1 MFKFFFGKK
10 HETPE
15 VIVQETQR
23 ETMIRALGEVNE
35 ILAGMDVKPK
45 LTFDLEIGLFEVD
58 LPEQMPDE
66 ALALPAPEAEKA
78 GSDVKAAKEL
88 AKDAAETAAKA
99 SDKPA

>member
-10 HETPE
+10 NETPE

-23 ETMIRALGEVNE
+23 ETMVRALGEVNE

-45 LTFDLEIGLFEVD
+45 MTFDLEIGLFEME

-66 ALALPAPEAEKA
+66 ALALPAPEAKA
-78 GSDVKAAKEL
+78 ETVVEAVKEV
-88 AKDAAETAAKA
+88 AKDAVKDAAK
-99 SDKPA
+99 SDAKPV